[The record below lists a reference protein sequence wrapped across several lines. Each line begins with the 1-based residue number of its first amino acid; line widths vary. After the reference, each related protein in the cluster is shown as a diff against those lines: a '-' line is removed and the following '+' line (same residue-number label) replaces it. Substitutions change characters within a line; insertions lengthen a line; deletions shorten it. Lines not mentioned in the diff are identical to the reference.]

1 MFSIRHSWNFPIF
14 LLLIKESHLT
24 MQNKT
29 RYTFP
34 SKRLILTRETLLN
47 TTVSQNFNQE
57 HLFSAISRENSREEK
72 TRKKK
77 KKEKRREEKKVES
90 ILPGF
95 N

>member
-1 MFSIRHSWNFPIF
+1 
-14 LLLIKESHLT
+14 

-72 TRKKK
+72 TRKEKK
-77 KKEKRREEKKVES
+77 KRKKKRRKKGRKYS
-90 ILPGF
+90 PWI
-95 N
+95 

>member
-1 MFSIRHSWNFPIF
+1 
-14 LLLIKESHLT
+14 

-72 TRKKK
+72 TRKAKK
-77 KKEKRREEKKVES
+77 KRKKKRRKKGRKYS
-90 ILPGF
+90 PWI
-95 N
+95 